1 MSKNFTKNAE
11 ESSIFLVPSNSDID
25 NNVIKGERADTSPF
39 REARMIDINR
49 IQPDLKQPRRTFFKE
64 TLISLA
70 ESIKELGGIIDP
82 LTVEYIEKNDCFQ
95 IISGE
100 RRYRAAKIVGL
111 EMLPCIV
118 RKVDDKKR
126 FLVQF
131 IANLQR
137 EDIPPLEETAGIKHL
152 MENYAYTQKN
162 IGKLINKSKSYISQ
176 MLGLDRLSKFAREM
190 VQTSELSKE
199 VLIQASREK
208 DPEKQ
213 LEILKK
219 ANKERK
225 TVRQI
230 RNEQKESGAN
240 NIEELTERPNK
251 DKKEEL
257 TISGANTFREWTWED
272 HDRRFVV
279 IIRFNQEH
287 SEDRKTDLIQKSLE
301 EVLRRAQDLNK
312 KRK

>member
-1 MSKNFTKNAE
+1 MPKNFTKNAE
-11 ESSIFLVPSNSDID
+11 DRSIFLIPSNSDTD
-25 NNVIKGERADTSPF
+25 DVKKGERADTSPF
-39 REARMIDINR
+39 RAARMIDINR
-49 IQPDLKQPRRTFFKE
+49 IQPDPKQPRKTFFKV
-64 TLISLA
+64 TLKSLA

-82 LTVEYIEKNDCFQ
+82 LSVEYIDKNDCFQ

-111 EMLPCIV
+111 DTLPCIV
-118 RKVDDKKR
+118 REVDDKKR

-152 MENYAYTQKN
+152 MKNYAYTQKN

-176 MLGLDRLSKFAREM
+176 MLGLDRLSKPAREI
-190 VQTSELSKE
+190 VQASELSKE

-230 RNEQKESGAN
+230 RNEQKESSAN

-287 SEDRKTDLIQKSLE
+287 SEDRKTDLILKSLE

>member
-1 MSKNFTKNAE
+1 MPKNFTKNAE
-11 ESSIFLVPSNSDID
+11 ESSIFLVPSNADSED
-25 NNVIKGERADTSPF
+25 VKKGGRADTSPF
-39 REARMIDINR
+39 REARMIDIDR
-49 IQPDLKQPRRTFFKE
+49 IQPDPTQPRKTFYKV
-64 TLISLA
+64 TLKSLA

-82 LTVEYIEKNDCFQ
+82 ITVEYIEKKDRFQ

-111 EMLPCIV
+111 ETLPCIV
-118 RKVDDKKR
+118 REVDDNKR

-137 EDIPPLEETAGIKHL
+137 EDLPPLEETLGIKYL

-176 MLGLDRLSKFAREM
+176 MLGLDRLSKSAREI

-251 DKKEEL
+251 DKKKEL
-257 TISGANTFREWTWED
+257 TISGANILADITF
-272 HDRRFVV
+272 
-279 IIRFNQEH
+279 
-287 SEDRKTDLIQKSLE
+287 
-301 EVLRRAQDLNK
+301 
-312 KRK
+312 

>member
-1 MSKNFTKNAE
+1 MPKNFTKNAE
-11 ESSIFLVPSNSDID
+11 DRSIFLIPSNSDTD
-25 NNVIKGERADTSPF
+25 DVKKGERADTSPF
-39 REARMIDINR
+39 RAARMIDINR
-49 IQPDLKQPRRTFFKE
+49 IQPDPKQPRKTFFKV
-64 TLISLA
+64 TLKSLA

-82 LTVEYIEKNDCFQ
+82 LSVEYIDKNDCFQ

-100 RRYRAAKIVGL
+100 RRFRAAKIVGL
-111 EMLPCIV
+111 DTLPCIV
-118 RKVDDKKR
+118 REVDDKKR

-152 MENYAYTQKN
+152 MKNYAYTQKN

-219 ANKERK
+219 ASEERK

-230 RNEQKESGAN
+230 RNEQKEFGAN
-240 NIEELTERPNK
+240 KIEELTERPNK
-251 DKKEEL
+251 DKKKEL
-257 TISGANTFREWTWED
+257 TISGTNTFREWIWEP
-272 HDRRFVV
+272 HDGRFVLT
-279 IIRFNQEH
+279 IRFNQEH
-287 SEDRKTDLIQKSLE
+287 SENKKTDLIKKSLE
-301 EVLRRAQDLNK
+301 EVLIAC
-312 KRK
+312 KRFR

>member
-1 MSKNFTKNAE
+1 MPKNFTKNAE
-11 ESSIFLVPSNSDID
+11 ESSIFLVPSNSDTD
-25 NNVIKGERADTSPF
+25 DVRKGERANTSPF
-39 REARMIDINR
+39 RAARMIDINR
-49 IQPDLKQPRRTFFKE
+49 IQPDPKQPRKTFFRE

-70 ESIKELGGIIDP
+70 ESIKELEGIIDP
-82 LTVEYIEKNDCFQ
+82 LTVEYIEKKDCFQ

-111 EMLPCIV
+111 ETLPCIV
-118 RKVDDKKR
+118 REVDDKKR

-137 EDIPPLEETAGIKHL
+137 EDLPPLEEAAGIKYL

-176 MLGLDRLSKFAREM
+176 MLGLYRLSKSAREI

-213 LEILKK
+213 LEVLKK

-225 TVRQI
+225 TVRQL
-230 RNEQKESGAN
+230 RNEQKESSAT
-240 NIEELTERPNK
+240 NIKELTERPNE
-251 DKKEEL
+251 DKKKEL
-257 TISGANTFREWTWED
+257 TISGTKTFREWTWKAPD
-272 HDRRFVV
+272 GRFVV
-279 IIRFNQEH
+279 SIRFNQEH
-287 SEDRKTDLIQKSLE
+287 SEDRKIDLIQKSLE
-301 EVLRRAQDLNK
+301 EALKRVQDLNEK
-312 KRK
+312 L